1 MRVAMTGFAKQQ
13 ICETATYIQKKFG
26 KKYRDNFIKKVR
38 ATSLLLADNPNLG
51 SIEPLLSDLPTT
63 YRSVVVTKL
72 NKMVYRILDDCIEV
86 ADIWD
91 TRREPSTLANQVK

>member
-13 ICETATYIQKKFG
+13 IRETATYIQKKFG

-51 SIEPLLSDLPTT
+51 SIERLI
-63 YRSVVVTKL
+63 VVWWSPNSTKWFTVFWMIAL
-72 NKMVYRILDDCIEV
+72 KLQIFGTLDV
-86 ADIWD
+86 SPVHWQ
-91 TRREPSTLANQVK
+91 TK